1 VRLIA
6 LALVLAAVL
15 VGGYLALGGGDYA
28 PTPVADACAP
38 RERPRS
44 GDLLDPAQRATLAV
58 LDGAACDLHM
68 SREQALLDLLRKR
81 NPRGVS
87 DERVR
92 DAVLAGIDRAV
103 KEKALGSVEA
113 TFLRLAVRAG
123 GVQVLLEQLRG

>member
-6 LALVLAAVL
+6 LAAVLAVVL
-15 VGGYLALGGGDYA
+15 VGGYIAFGGGDYKPSA
-28 PTPVADACAP
+28 VANACDR

-58 LDGAACDLHM
+58 LDGAACDLRM
-68 SREQALLDLLRKR
+68 SREQVLLDLIRER

-87 DERVR
+87 DKRLR
-92 DAVLAGIDRAV
+92 DAVLAGIERAV
-103 KEKALGSVEA
+103 DEKALGGTEA

-123 GVQVLLEQLRG
+123 GVEFLLDQLRG

>member
-6 LALVLAAVL
+6 LAVVLAAVL

-38 RERPRS
+38 RERPTS
-44 GDLLDPAQRATLAV
+44 GDVLDPAQRATLAV
-58 LDGAACDLHM
+58 LDGAACDLHT

-103 KEKALGSVEA
+103 KEKALGGIEA
-113 TFLRLAVRAG
+113 TLLRLAVRAG
-123 GVQVLLEQLRG
+123 GVKVLLDQLRG

>member
-1 VRLIA
+1 MRLVA
-6 LALVLAAVL
+6 LAAVLAAVL

-28 PTPVADACAP
+28 PTPVANACAA
-38 RERPRS
+38 RERPTS

-87 DERVR
+87 DERLR

-103 KEKALGSVEA
+103 KEKALGGIEA
-113 TFLRLAVRAG
+113 TLLRLAVRAG
-123 GVQVLLEQLRG
+123 GVKVLLDQLRG

>member
-6 LALVLAAVL
+6 LAVVLAVVL
-15 VGGYLALGGGDYA
+15 VGGYIALGGGDYA
-28 PTPVADACAP
+28 PSPVANACDP

-58 LDGAACDLHM
+58 LDGAACDLRM
-68 SREQALLDLLRKR
+68 SREQVLLDLIRKR

-87 DERVR
+87 DERVKA
-92 DAVLAGIDRAV
+92 AVLKGVDRA
-103 KEKALGSVEA
+103 EDEGTLGGTEA

-123 GVQVLLEQLRG
+123 GVQFLLDQLRG